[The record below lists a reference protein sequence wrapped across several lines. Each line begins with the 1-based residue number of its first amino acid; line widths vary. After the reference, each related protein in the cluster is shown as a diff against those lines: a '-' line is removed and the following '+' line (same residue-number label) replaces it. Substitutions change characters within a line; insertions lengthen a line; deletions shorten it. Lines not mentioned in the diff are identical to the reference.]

1 MFTTTIITPRG
12 TNIGYNIIN
21 SLRTIANYPKLTVN
35 NLITTRDLATKTN
48 VTVLVYTPTK

>member
-21 SLRTIANYPKLTVN
+21 NLRTIANYPKLTVN
-35 NLITTRDLATKTN
+35 NLVTTRDLVTKTN